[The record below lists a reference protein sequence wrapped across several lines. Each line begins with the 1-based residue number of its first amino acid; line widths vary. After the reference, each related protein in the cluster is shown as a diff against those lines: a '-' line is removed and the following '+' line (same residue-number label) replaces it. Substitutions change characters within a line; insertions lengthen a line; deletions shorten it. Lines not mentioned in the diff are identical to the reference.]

1 MPATITAIPTP
12 LAGGPAVRRPTRT
25 ETFTEIR
32 EATHGRILTASAL
45 VVGLAAVTTF
55 TLAVIALVV
64 AS

>member
-12 LAGGPAVRRPTRT
+12 LAGGPAVRRPKRT
-25 ETFTEIR
+25 ETFSEVR
-32 EATHGRILTASAL
+32 EATRRRILTASAL
-45 VVGLAAVTTF
+45 VAGLAAVTAF